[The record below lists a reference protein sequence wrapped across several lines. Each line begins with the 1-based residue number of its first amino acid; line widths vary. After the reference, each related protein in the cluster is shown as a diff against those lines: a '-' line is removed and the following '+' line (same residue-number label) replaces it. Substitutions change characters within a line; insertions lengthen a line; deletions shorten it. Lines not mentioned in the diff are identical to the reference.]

1 MTDNLRPPY
10 CCGKCPPIEGG
21 GYDCTCLFVKEC
33 PKRKELGMWH
43 NLYYRL
49 SILWGDI
56 LAWDWK
62 RKRRKRFERMTGQ
75 DD

>member
-1 MTDNLRPPY
+1 MLSNLMR
-10 CCGKCPPIEGG
+10 
-21 GYDCTCLFVKEC
+21 
-33 PKRKELGMWH
+33 
-43 NLYYRL
+43 RL

-62 RKRRKRFERMTGQ
+62 RKRRKQWNIEGS